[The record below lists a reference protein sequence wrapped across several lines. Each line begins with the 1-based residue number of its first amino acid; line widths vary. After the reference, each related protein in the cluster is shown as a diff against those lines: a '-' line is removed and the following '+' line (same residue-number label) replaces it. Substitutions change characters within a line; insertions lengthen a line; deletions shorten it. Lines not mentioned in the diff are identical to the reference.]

1 MNCLLPRRSSQLKTV
16 NAFIRWTV
24 LRSFFEGGATFTTV
38 AECCPYKHPIS
49 KMLFC
54 FSDRLTVVK
63 RKCASVPGTR
73 SQTNL
78 LWICGREG
86 KKKTPNKN
94 PMSGFQ
100 DLNKIES
107 TKSWDC
113 IWDLSPCFHKP
124 LGLANCLS
132 CSEDSVKLNHTYSQQ
147 SLSDQLYTW
156 VFLTI
161 CYLHREV
168 RSSEKGEYL
177 MTRIAEC
184 KKKVANVVIQPVK
197 L

>member
-63 RKCASVPGTR
+63 RKCASVLGTR

-113 IWDLSPCFHKP
+113 IWDLSPCFDKP
-124 LGLANCLS
+124 LGLANSLS
-132 CSEDSVKLNHTYSQQ
+132 CSEDSVKLNHTYHTLNRVCQINFTLACFWQ
-147 SLSDQLYTW
+147 FVTC
-156 VFLTI
+156 I
-161 CYLHREV
+161 
-168 RSSEKGEYL
+168 EKWGVQ
-177 MTRIAEC
+177 R
-184 KKKVANVVIQPVK
+184 KVNILWQE
-197 L
+197 